1 MDTYTAIMSLG
12 GIIGLVAFVAVLT
25 FHEEIRKWARYQA
38 LKMRRKGNRS
48 KLNGANSLSTGKVRN
63 LEYDL
68 FLEKEDSLFM
78 KHPKQMSGLSKAAL
92 NETKGVA

>member
-12 GIIGLVAFVAVLT
+12 GIIGLVAFVAILT
-25 FHEEIRKWARYQA
+25 FHEDIRKWIRYQVI
-38 LKMRRKGNRS
+38 KMSRKNNSRN
-48 KLNGANSLSTGKVRN
+48 LNGATTGKVRN

-68 FLEKEDSLFM
+68 FLEKEGNLFIN
-78 KHPKQMSGLSKAAL
+78 HPKQMSGLSKTAL